1 MLQASAV
8 SALSCLFTST
18 CCSSPSFRPKG
29 SGTLD
34 TTRLPCI
41 SKQRGQQTGDAC
53 TSIAHDAIT
62 GTSNDKKS
70 ATSVTLQ
77 ASAGAT
83 SCIVKAELPDGSLHE
98 FPSVQ
103 HQEDFWTVWRHL
115 MPLHTESTSVI
126 NAGVEREMMYPL
138 TRLQARVAD
147 CASVNLR
154 QQNINQLISSLEA
167 RLLRTKLDAIAAPQ
181 LGLPYKAVA
190 LNLVESRVATQGKQG
205 TQAEQ
210 IQLFINPYIIWQSRA
225 PKHAKESCA
234 SLAGLSLGIAVSD
247 SVLPWSFVMLIKQ
260 RPECLLVAAQNGRGR
275 WFLSLLRGRE
285 ARALGRAFDYIA
297 GILPLDRVK
306 EKTRRAVRH
315 ELRAQEAAACNMCQK
330 HSLVAQK
337 SEAAVWAASVQ
348 WRSHNCGPRMDHP
361 ACFAAYHEAGHAVM
375 GCLLPLTRVE
385 GVSLTRRGWRDY
397 TGGTEIVWQAVEL
410 KFEDRI
416 RQAMAVWLGGLA
428 AEELM
433 FGRADQYGSREGC
446 ITFSD
451 DLVNVAALA
460 TAFAAACRIEQA
472 RACGAG
478 EVDGAVRKLATA
490 PESTGWTQP
499 LFTWSR
505 MAQPTAAASSQSS
518 NCWVRNASAP
528 VAALVDDDDAAVNIP
543 DWAAHMPGGSVHLG
557 KIVADTSVKPLPGDR
572 REAGSLSPPTNSCW
586 RRPLSLRCTGPH
598 ESRMLELVDSAY
610 QVANQILVAHESA
623 LHKIAGLLMDR
634 GRASTSEIYGNLKSP
649 NSS

>member
-18 CCSSPSFRPKG
+18 CRSSPSCRLEG
-29 SGTLD
+29 YGTLD
-34 TTRLPCI
+34 TNSLPCI
-41 SKQRGQQTGDAC
+41 SKQRGQQMANLC
-53 TSIAHDAIT
+53 TSIAHDAIV
-62 GTSNDKKS
+62 GTSNDKKF
-70 ATSVTLQ
+70 AKSVTSQ
-77 ASAGAT
+77 ASAGT
-83 SCIVKAELPDGSLHE
+83 RSCIVKAELPDGSLHE
-98 FPSVQ
+98 FPTVQ

-115 MPLHTESTSVI
+115 MPLHTEGSTSVI
-126 NAGVEREMMYPL
+126 NAGVEREMIYPL

-147 CASVNLR
+147 CASINAL
-154 QQNINQLISSLEA
+154 QQNLSQVISSLEA

-181 LGLPYKAVA
+181 LGLPYKVVA
-190 LNLVESRVATQGKQG
+190 LNFVVATQRKQG

-225 PKHAKESCA
+225 PKQAKESCA
-234 SLAGLSLGIAVSD
+234 SLPGLSLGIAHGIV
-247 SVLPWSFVMLIKQ
+247 KAEQ
-260 RPECLLVAAQNGRGR
+260 
-275 WFLSLLRGRE
+275 LRGRE
-285 ARALGRAFDYIA
+285 ARALGRGIDYIA
-297 GILPLDRVK
+297 GILPLDRVQ
-306 EKTRRAVRH
+306 EKTRRALRH

-337 SEAAVWAASVQ
+337 CEAAVWAASMQ
-348 WRSHNCGPRMDHP
+348 WRSHSCGPRMDHP

-410 KFEDRI
+410 QFEDRI

-451 DLVNVAALA
+451 DLVNVAALT
-460 TAFAAACRIEQA
+460 TAFAAACRVEQA
-472 RACGAG
+472 RACGAS
-478 EVDGAVRKLATA
+478 ELDGALRNLASA

-499 LFTWSR
+499 LFTWSH
-505 MAQPTAAASSQSS
+505 MAQPTAAASLQSS
-518 NCWVRNASAP
+518 NCWVRTASAP
-528 VAALVDDDDAAVNIP
+528 VAAQVEDDDTAINIK

-557 KIVADTSVKPLPGDR
+557 KTITHASVRPMPGDR
-572 REAGSLSPPTNSCW
+572 QDAGSLSAPTNSCW
-586 RRPLSLRCTGPH
+586 RRPLSLQCSGPH

-610 QVANQILVAHESA
+610 QVIYIFLCPPQCMSILPGAEVP
-623 LHKIAGLLMDR
+623 L
-634 GRASTSEIYGNLKSP
+634 
-649 NSS
+649 